1 MEDKGMEENK
11 EKKSFK
17 EWATGLF
24 EKGKDKVV
32 DGVHYVKDHGDEII
46 PAAITTVEALAV
58 VAGIGYSCKKASE
71 ANRSVYDKVTGQ
83 YVVTKKKLTNEDKVQ
98 MAQDMREKD
107 LTRTEAL
114 AYRGKLK

>member
-1 MEDKGMEENK
+1 MNENK

-24 EKGKDKVV
+24 ETGKEKIGN
-32 DGVHYVKDHGDEII
+32 GVQYVKEHGDEII
-46 PAAITTVEALAV
+46 PTAITVAEGLAV

-83 YVVTKKKLTNEDKVQ
+83 YVVTKKKLTNDDKVQ